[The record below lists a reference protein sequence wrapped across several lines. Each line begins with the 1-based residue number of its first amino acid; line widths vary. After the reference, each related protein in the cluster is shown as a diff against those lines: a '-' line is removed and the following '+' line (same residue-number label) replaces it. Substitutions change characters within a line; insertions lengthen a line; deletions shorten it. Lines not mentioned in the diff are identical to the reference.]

1 MGQFTLPDMLAEK
14 ARQGQLVS
22 AYLLTGAPDAAL
34 EDCARAL
41 AAACLCKGPEPPCGT
56 CKSCRKVEKDI
67 HPDLQ
72 WVEKL
77 PDKTQL
83 TVDQIRQI
91 RQQAYI
97 RPNEAPRKVT
107 VLRRAWQ
114 MNDEAQN
121 AFLKVLE
128 EGPAYAVFILL
139 AENAAALLPTIR
151 SRCQLVTVADR
162 AAATAHSDPELERK
176 AGELAGLLLGDD
188 PWRRVGWCV
197 AMEKAKRE
205 EVLPLWEATRQAL
218 LTYRTPKTQARAV
231 RLAQCLRELEGAAQ
245 GVNANMGVLWGRLW
259 SECDV

>member
-1 MGQFTLPDMLAEK
+1 MGEFTLPAPLAEK
-14 ARQGQLVS
+14 ARRGE
-22 AYLLTGAPDAAL
+22 LTGAWLLSGAPDRAL
-34 EDCARAL
+34 EQVARAL
-41 AAACLCKGPEPPCGT
+41 AAACLCGGETEPPCGL

-67 HPDLQ
+67 HPDLT

-83 TVDQIRQI
+83 TVDQIRAV

-97 RPNEAPRKVT
+97 RPKEAPRKVT
-107 VLRRAWQ
+107 VIRRAWQ

-139 AENAAALLPTIR
+139 SENPAALLPTVR
-151 SRCQLVTVADR
+151 SRCQQVTVTGP
-162 AAATAHSDPELERK
+162 AAEEPDPELERR

-205 EVLPLWEATRQAL
+205 EVIPLWEATRRAL
-218 LTYRTPKTQARAV
+218 LTYRTPKTKAKAV
-231 RLAQCLRELEGAAQ
+231 RLCRCLQELEGAAPS
-245 GVNANMGVLWGRLW
+245 ANMGVLWGRLW
-259 SECDV
+259 AECEV